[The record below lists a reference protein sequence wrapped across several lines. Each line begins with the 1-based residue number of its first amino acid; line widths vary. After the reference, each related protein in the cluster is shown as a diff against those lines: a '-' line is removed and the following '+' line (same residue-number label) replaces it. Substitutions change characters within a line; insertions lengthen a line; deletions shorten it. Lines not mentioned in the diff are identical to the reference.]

1 MILETIIIA
10 AWITARV
17 RRERSPC
24 HPPPLHYSRHP
35 AGERGAIALPPCNRV
50 LPITR
55 LGVRTAARMGVR
67 TAARMGVRT
76 AARMGVRTAA
86 RMGVRTAARMDRT
99 NELHTDCGFFLAQPD
114 FQPERGLLVLKP

>member
-17 RRERSPC
+17 RRERFPC

-67 TAARMGVRT
+67 TAARM
-76 AARMGVRTAA
+76 
-86 RMGVRTAARMDRT
+86 DRT
-99 NELHTDCGFFLAQPD
+99 NELHTDCRFFLAQPD
-114 FQPERGLLVLKP
+114 FQPERRILVLKP